1 MAPVQTRRSRKLR
14 EATYIDG
21 QHNSLMKEL
30 STPNKDGS
38 IPLLNFLENTTKF
51 VHDTQQLHDRMIYL
65 EKEHVQYKKLQTK
78 YNSIVQYLEQI
89 TRKINK
95 QESNDD
101 IPLEYFKED
110 DDEEEEEEEEE
121 SVAAETPMFF
131 ESNPDSRDIAETP
144 NKDAH
149 HLQYTNKH
157 KSSDIESANQP
168 RLLSNYKG
176 SRKRR
181 PTSWEQLSAQEDINT
196 LLDEDLRKLEELS
209 KEMKL
214 RPSKPDT
221 LVIKNTRKSGKN
233 RGLLTSP
240 LDKFEEEDAQPK
252 SEYSLKK
259 SSRGAKLRKIY
270 ESNLQLNKQMADEMQ
285 ELEKLRQYLLQDEE

>member
-51 VHDTQQLHDRMIYL
+51 VHDTQQMHDRMIYL
-65 EKEHVQYKKLQTK
+65 EKAHVQYKKLQTK

-89 TRKINK
+89 TRKINRH
-95 QESNDD
+95 DD
-101 IPLEYFKED
+101 GSAPLECFKAD
-110 DDEEEEEEEEE
+110 DDEEEEEEEE
-121 SVAAETPMFF
+121 SVITETPVFF
-131 ESNPDSRDIAETP
+131 EPNPDITETP

-149 HLQYTNKH
+149 RLQYTNKH
-157 KSSDIESANQP
+157 KSSEIESVNQT

-181 PTSWEQLSAQEDINT
+181 PTSGEQLSTQEDINT
-196 LLDEDLRKLEELS
+196 LLDEDLRKIEELS
-209 KEMKL
+209 KDMKL
-214 RPSKPDT
+214 RPSK
-221 LVIKNTRKSGKN
+221 SGKN
-233 RGLLTSP
+233 RG
-240 LDKFEEEDAQPK
+240 DNFEEDVQPK

>member
-51 VHDTQQLHDRMIYL
+51 VHDTQQIHTRMIYL
-65 EKEHVQYKKLQTK
+65 EKAHVQYKKLQTK

-89 TRKINK
+89 TRKINRR
-95 QESNDD
+95 DD
-101 IPLEYFKED
+101 APLEYFKED
-110 DDEEEEEEEEE
+110 DDVEEEEEEEE
-121 SVAAETPMFF
+121 SIVTETPVFFEPNPDVAET
-131 ESNPDSRDIAETP
+131 A
-144 NKDAH
+144 NKDAR
-149 HLQYTNKH
+149 HLLYTNNH
-157 KSSDIESANQP
+157 KSPEIESANQP

-181 PTSWEQLSAQEDINT
+181 PTSWEKLSTQEDTNT
-196 LLDEDLRKLEELS
+196 LLDEDLRKIEELS
-209 KEMKL
+209 NEMKL
-214 RPSKPDT
+214 RPSK
-221 LVIKNTRKSGKN
+221 SGKI
-233 RGLLTSP
+233 RG
-240 LDKFEEEDAQPK
+240 DNFEEDAQPK

>member
-51 VHDTQQLHDRMIYL
+51 VHDTQQMHDRMIYL
-65 EKEHVQYKKLQTK
+65 EKAHVQYKKLQTK

-89 TRKINK
+89 TRKINRH
-95 QESNDD
+95 DD
-101 IPLEYFKED
+101 SAPLEYFKED
-110 DDEEEEEEEEE
+110 VEEEEEEEEEEE
-121 SVAAETPMFF
+121 SVVTQTTAFF
-131 ESNPDSRDIAETP
+131 EPNLDIAETP

-157 KSSDIESANQP
+157 KSSEIKSVNQT

-181 PTSWEQLSAQEDINT
+181 PTSWEQLSTQEDINT
-196 LLDEDLRKLEELS
+196 HLDEDLRKLEELS

-214 RPSKPDT
+214 HPS
-221 LVIKNTRKSGKN
+221 KSGKN
-233 RGLLTSP
+233 RG
-240 LDKFEEEDAQPK
+240 DNFEADVQPK
-252 SEYSLKK
+252 SDPTLKK

>member
-51 VHDTQQLHDRMIYL
+51 VHDTQQIHTRMIYL

-89 TRKINK
+89 TRKINR
-95 QESNDD
+95 QECDD
-101 IPLEYFKED
+101 GSAPLEYFKED
-110 DDEEEEEEEEE
+110 DDEEEEEEE
-121 SVAAETPMFF
+121 SAVTETPAFF
-131 ESNPDSRDIAETP
+131 ESNLDVAETA

-149 HLQYTNKH
+149 HLLYTNNH
-157 KSSDIESANQP
+157 KSPDIESANQP

-181 PTSWEQLSAQEDINT
+181 PTSWEQLSTQEDTNT

-209 KEMKL
+209 NEMKL
-214 RPSKPDT
+214 RPSK
-221 LVIKNTRKSGKN
+221 SGKN
-233 RGLLTSP
+233 RG
-240 LDKFEEEDAQPK
+240 DNFEEDAQPK

>member
-51 VHDTQQLHDRMIYL
+51 VHDTQQMHDRMIYL
-65 EKEHVQYKKLQTK
+65 EKTHVQYKKLQTK
-78 YNSIVQYLEQI
+78 YNSIVN
-89 TRKINK
+89 R
-95 QESNDD
+95 QECDD
-101 IPLEYFKED
+101 DSAPLEYFKED
-110 DDEEEEEEEEE
+110 VEEEEEEAE
-121 SVAAETPMFF
+121 SVIAETPVLF
-131 ESNPDSRDIAETP
+131 ESNPDIAETP

-149 HLQYTNKH
+149 HLQYTSKY
-157 KSSDIESANQP
+157 KSSEIESVNQP

-181 PTSWEQLSAQEDINT
+181 PTSWEQLSTQEDINT

-221 LVIKNTRKSGKN
+221 LARKSGKN
-233 RGLLTSP
+233 RG
-240 LDKFEEEDAQPK
+240 DNFEEVQPK

>member
-1 MAPVQTRRSRKLR
+1 
-14 EATYIDG
+14 
-21 QHNSLMKEL
+21 MKEL

-51 VHDTQQLHDRMIYL
+51 VHDTQQIHTRMIYL
-65 EKEHVQYKKLQTK
+65 EKAHVQYKNLQTK

-89 TRKINK
+89 TRKINR
-95 QESNDD
+95 QDD
-101 IPLEYFKED
+101 DSTPLEYFKED
-110 DDEEEEEEEEE
+110 DEEEEEE
-121 SVAAETPMFF
+121 SVATQTTAVFEPNLDVAET
-131 ESNPDSRDIAETP
+131 A
-144 NKDAH
+144 NKDAR
-149 HLQYTNKH
+149 HLLYTNNH
-157 KSSDIESANQP
+157 KSPEIESANQP

-181 PTSWEQLSAQEDINT
+181 PTSWEQLSTQEDINT
-196 LLDEDLRKLEELS
+196 LLDEDLRKIEELS

-214 RPSKPDT
+214 RPSK
-221 LVIKNTRKSGKN
+221 SGKI
-233 RGLLTSP
+233 RG
-240 LDKFEEEDAQPK
+240 DNFEEDAQPK

-270 ESNLQLNKQMADEMQ
+270 DSNLQLNKQMADEMQ